1 MPSETVPESL
11 RLRGAAR
18 AARILAL
25 AGGVCLL
32 LAVAL
37 YEDPKSFYTNFVL
50 FPTLVLFGL
59 GTGVD
64 LLALV
69 LALAGWRRA
78 GSKRSGL
85 TVALAVAAPVAA
97 FLAIQLLRD

>member
-1 MPSETVPESL
+1 MPPEISPEIP

-18 AARILAL
+18 VARILAL
-25 AGGVCLL
+25 AGGACLL

-64 LLALV
+64 LLALI
-69 LALAGWRRA
+69 LALVGWRQA
-78 GSKRSGL
+78 GPKRSGL
-85 TVALAVAAPVAA
+85 TLALALAAPLLA